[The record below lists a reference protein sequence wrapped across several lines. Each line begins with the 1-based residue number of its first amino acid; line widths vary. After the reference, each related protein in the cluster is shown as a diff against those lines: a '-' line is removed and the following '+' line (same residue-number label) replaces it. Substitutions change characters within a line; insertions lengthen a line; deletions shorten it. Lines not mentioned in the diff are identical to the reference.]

1 MMKEVYRYDDNGIYI
16 EPVILKDGEN
26 IPVNCT
32 EIKPTRSFYKGK
44 FENGQW
50 FESLTQAEIDE
61 LKNVPQPV
69 SELGVEEKVAQMAD
83 QLVIT
88 QKQLEASQEALD
100 FLLMGG
106 M

>member
-1 MMKEVYRYDDNGIYI
+1 MKEVYRYDENGIYI
-16 EPVILKDGEN
+16 EPVILKDGDN

-32 EIKPTRSFYKGK
+32 EIKPTGSFYKGK

-50 FESLTQAEIDE
+50 IESLTQAEIDE
-61 LKNVPQPV
+61 LVNVPQPV
-69 SELGVEEKVAQMAD
+69 LGVEEKVAQMAE

-88 QKQLEASQEALD
+88 QKQLESSQEALD

>member
-1 MMKEVYRYDDNGIYI
+1 MIKKVWINDKVVEVEVTDI
-16 EPVILKDGEN
+16 EHTPEQ
-26 IPVNCT
+26 PP
-32 EIKPTRSFYKGK
+32 E
-44 FENGQW
+44 
-50 FESLTQAEIDE
+50 LTLDE
-61 LKNVPQPV
+61 KI
-69 SELGVEEKVAQMAD
+69 AQMAE